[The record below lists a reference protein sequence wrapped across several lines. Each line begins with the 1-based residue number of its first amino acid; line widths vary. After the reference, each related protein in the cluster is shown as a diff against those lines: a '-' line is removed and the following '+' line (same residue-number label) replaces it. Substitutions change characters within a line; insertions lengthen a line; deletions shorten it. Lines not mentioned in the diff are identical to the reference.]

1 MPSLKSND
9 DFGKPSPTNSIISSD
24 DELSDNDLQEDS
36 NDIQESSVRESD
48 DHLDTE
54 ENDEV
59 QDDYEESTIRENDDQ
74 YNCNRENDD
83 QGIQGRENDDQS
95 NPGIEND
102 DQCQIEEQVNWVGAI
117 KSSNTRQCL
126 RSSQTLSTE
135 NDDLCQKEEKIDNN
149 PKLEVGRNVG
159 NALAVV
165 NDESKLLDDP
175 KQAIAEIS
183 SSKETPASKL
193 RHQKDLNIKFTSEME
208 VEHNLHEIFEIST
221 DDVEQEGTDNE
232 SAATN
237 AVAEFKN
244 IKLTLSGESGI
255 PRGDLICF
263 DVQEIRG
270 EDQVEVAM
278 YNNDDTKRR

>member
-1 MPSLKSND
+1 MKKKVKYQINSKNLIGCWQNDFYIIYIVYTSFRYSSGSYNKNYDDIEEDFNSVTDGPQQSSENITQQVGGASLVFAHFMPSLKSND

-102 DQCQIEEQVNWVGAI
+102 DQCQIEDQVNWVRAI
-117 KSSNTRQCL
+117 KSSNTRRCL
-126 RSSQTLSTE
+126 GSSQTLSTE
-135 NDDLCQKEEKIDNN
+135 NDDQ
-149 PKLEVGRNVG
+149 
-159 NALAVV
+159 
-165 NDESKLLDDP
+165 
-175 KQAIAEIS
+175 
-183 SSKETPASKL
+183 
-193 RHQKDLNIKFTSEME
+193 
-208 VEHNLHEIFEIST
+208 
-221 DDVEQEGTDNE
+221 
-232 SAATN
+232 
-237 AVAEFKN
+237 
-244 IKLTLSGESGI
+244 
-255 PRGDLICF
+255 
-263 DVQEIRG
+263 
-270 EDQVEVAM
+270 
-278 YNNDDTKRR
+278 